1 LMALRTTSTSRSLI
15 CMRCSIVTLIS
26 HNRQDSLKGG
36 FIGTEYMAYG
46 VTDLFGFEAVFSPAV
61 LLDSTNGLIQL
72 QS

>member
-1 LMALRTTSTSRSLI
+1 MHALFN
-15 CMRCSIVTLIS
+15 S
-26 HNRQDSLKGG
+26 HADFSQSPG
-36 FIGTEYMAYG
+36 FAQGWLHGTEYMAYG